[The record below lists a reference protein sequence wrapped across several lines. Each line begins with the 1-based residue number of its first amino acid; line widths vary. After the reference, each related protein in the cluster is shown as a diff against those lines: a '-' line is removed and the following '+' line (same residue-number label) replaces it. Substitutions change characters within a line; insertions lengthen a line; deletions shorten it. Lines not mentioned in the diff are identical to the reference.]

1 MKNGTHYSEM
11 THSEFL
17 EFILIKVQF
26 TFDKM
31 MEQNLILDPKVAWDL
46 AKKITFAYWAAFVK
60 YDLEI
65 AAEDLSLQLKNN

>member
-1 MKNGTHYSEM
+1 
-11 THSEFL
+11 
-17 EFILIKVQF
+17 
-26 TFDKM
+26 M